1 MDEIRFDKIGTY
13 FASKRR
19 SRRQAIQQGVTG
31 LAAAGLAATGLN
43 AVAAQDATPAAGGEG
58 TLSSSEF
65 LFVQSFESGSIAPKD
80 GAEGTY
86 TVTLQHGLGQTLYF
100 SDRPERIVG
109 AAPTPQFLDG
119 LGFSPDNPPNAALVI
134 GSDDGGT
141 DIAVV
146 ELTNPTYDEAS
157 STATYDVSVLENF
170 ASDVDMQLQAD
181 PVDLA
186 TVASSFGSA
195 HLFIDDC
202 PDQVPYCY
210 DGTDAVRGTLPQA
223 GTCWSWS
230 TFSCH
235 FCDQGTLN
243 SQCNAQF
250 PDCGGAC
257 GANVGGI

>member
-1 MDEIRFDKIGTY
+1 
-13 FASKRR
+13 
-19 SRRQAIQQGVTG
+19 
-31 LAAAGLAATGLN
+31 LN

-109 AAPTPQFLDG
+109 VASTSQFLDG

-202 PDQVPYCY
+202 PNDTISCIAPYYGDQMQTVGTFENQGFCYDYLLCIPCVPYGHNPPYRGAVVDYWSETCNTTY
-210 DGTDAVRGTLPQA
+210 AACDGKCTGDFTNRCALDG
-223 GTCWSWS
+223 C
-230 TFSCH
+230 
-235 FCDQGTLN
+235 
-243 SQCNAQF
+243 
-250 PDCGGAC
+250 
-257 GANVGGI
+257 